1 MAERRCEECGSLIP
15 TGAKACPNC
24 GCPVESVQ
32 ENSQTNSNDGYTQSA
47 FIHDNF
53 NEKEPYSPFKS
64 DSWFFRDPWP
74 IRNYPKGALYQ
85 KHPLIDWLLGLWYLT
100 CKDKKEQEEYDVIN
114 NIFYFLNLTFKIV
127 VYSIIW
133 WVLKIWWLILGW
145 LLFLGISG
153 LSAYGM
159 TRSDM
164 YSTTIFIGI
173 VNFIIVMALY
183 IFAII
188 VGACAT
194 GKALHRYWPQL
205 HKTFRRLNKR
215 YWNAMLDKK

>member
-15 TGAKACPNC
+15 TGANACPNC
-24 GCPVESVQ
+24 GCPVENVQ
-32 ENSQTNSNDGYTQSA
+32 ENSQTDSNDGQQEVA

-85 KHPLIDWLLGLWYLT
+85 KHPLIDWLLGPWYLT

-127 VYSIIW
+127 AYSIIW
-133 WVLKIWWLILGW
+133 WVLKIWWLILGL
-145 LLFLGISG
+145 LLFSG
-153 LSAYGM
+153 MGGLIAYQM
-159 TRSDM
+159 TQNFYLYDDELIKVVS
-164 YSTTIFIGI
+164 IGGS
-173 VNFIIVMALY
+173 IIT
-183 IFAII
+183 AII
-188 VGACAT
+188 WVVAYIYGIIAGACAT
-194 GKALHRYWPQL
+194 
-205 HKTFRRLNKR
+205 
-215 YWNAMLDKK
+215 